1 MNSTIGDDDTATS
14 KRKKGSF
21 DVYAEGGTSAEI
33 LLTLQLVLVT
43 RRWRSLLDDKLRPIR
58 QSSARMEAMSAIFN
72 SRELPA
78 QVDIAR
84 RLRIEGPT
92 LTRMLARLETEG
104 LVERLADPNDKRN
117 KHLRLRA
124 EGTEALKQIFDVADI
139 YRDRLLSDV
148 SPETIASVN
157 GFLHGLLEKLDQGL
171 SGPDGEA

>member
-1 MNSTIGDDDTATS
+1 MNSTVGDDHTARS
-14 KRKKGSF
+14 QRKKGSF

-104 LVERLADPNDKRN
+104 LVER
-117 KHLRLRA
+117 
-124 EGTEALKQIFDVADI
+124 
-139 YRDRLLSDV
+139 
-148 SPETIASVN
+148 
-157 GFLHGLLEKLDQGL
+157 
-171 SGPDGEA
+171 